1 MFCTICLSHS
11 KVNTFTNGTNN
22 YKTTTL
28 DRHAKSKAHQTAL
41 LDKKTNHDM
50 EKTIAAAL
58 SQKEQA
64 VVKAMQTVYFMA
76 KTDTANNKYQETLEW
91 LEHMGIAELSH
102 ISSGKIYIASHNG
115 GLPDAIANVITGS
128 IDKRIKDNPFIT
140 ILVDESTDIAVHKK
154 LCIYARLLNKT
165 TMSGETVFVQ
175 NVQVASGDATTTHQ
189 EIMQVMAQHNT
200 DKRKI
205 IGLGSDGASVSN
217 ILFVNIL
224 SVKRTVAVI
233 NIFRIYVVYVGM
245 SLLQK
250 RLQLHWL
257 LTVLIIVTPFFIMLL
272 LRISTDYNIYKIV

>member
-1 MFCTICLSHS
+1 
-11 KVNTFTNGTNN
+11 
-22 YKTTTL
+22 
-28 DRHAKSKAHQTAL
+28 
-41 LDKKTNHDM
+41 M
-50 EKTIAAAL
+50 EDF
-58 SQKEQA
+58 Q
-64 VVKAMQTVYFMA
+64 
-76 KTDTANNKYQETLEW
+76 
-91 LEHMGIAELSH
+91 
-102 ISSGKIYIASHNG
+102 
-115 GLPDAIANVITGS
+115 DAIANVITGS

-140 ILVDESTDIAVHKK
+140 ILVAESTDIAVHKK

-175 NVQVASGDATTTHQ
+175 NVQVASGDATTIHR

-217 ILFVNIL
+217 IL

-245 SLLQK
+245 SSLQK

-257 LTVLIIVTPFFIMLL
+257 LTVLIILTPFFIMLL
-272 LRISTDYNIYKIV
+272 LRILTDYNIYKIV